1 MTDNSAL
8 IFITIFFISLLIASL
23 YLCFTL
29 ALEHYRNKDYP
40 TAIAAVVIGLFLL
53 CTPVTAYIQ
62 THQEM
67 TMDSQGNKLVQFKEK

>member
-1 MTDNSAL
+1 MTVDLTL
-8 IFITIFFISLLIASL
+8 IFITIFLISLLIASL

-29 ALEHYRNKDYP
+29 AIEHYRNKDYP
-40 TAIAAVVIGLFLL
+40 TAIAAAVIGFFLL

-67 TMDSQGNKLVQFKEK
+67 TMDSQGNRLVHLKEK